1 MSAIDLKCR
10 EHGDNLLHTELM
22 RTRIRIAQLLTLLL
36 LEGFALSQGQPQKD
50 SAQYFVVFLK
60 RPPNAPQLSKE
71 AGEKLQEE
79 HMANIRKLHAEG
91 KLCVAGPFM
100 DDTSLRGIFVLKANS
115 LQQAQEWTNTDPAVK
130 AGRLA
135 GEVRGPWDI
144 DSADIRNPE
153 KTEGLEQYTLVLM
166 NSGGHSTASSAGQE
180 AIFHQHHDYLM
191 GLKSQGKIAVLGP
204 FTSNT
209 EADPL
214 GIVIYRVDQEEANK
228 LAQGD
233 PAVKA
238 GLLKPETHPWAT
250 GKGVLAPGLPM
261 PGDAH

>member
-1 MSAIDLKCR
+1 MTR
-10 EHGDNLLHTELM
+10 M
-22 RTRIRIAQLLTLLL
+22 RMVAWLCPAFVPLAASSLAQTKPDGAKL
-36 LEGFALSQGQPQKD
+36 F
-50 SAQYFVVFLK
+50 FVLLK
-60 RPPNAPQLSKE
+60 RTANAPQLSHE

-115 LQQAQEWTNTDPAVK
+115 LQQAREWTNTDPAVK

-180 AIFHQHHDYLM
+180 A
-191 GLKSQGKIAVLGP
+191 
-204 FTSNT
+204 
-209 EADPL
+209 
-214 GIVIYRVDQEEANK
+214 
-228 LAQGD
+228 
-233 PAVKA
+233 
-238 GLLKPETHPWAT
+238 
-250 GKGVLAPGLPM
+250 
-261 PGDAH
+261 